1 MSTARSYDNS
11 SRVEAARLTRR
22 RIIEAAREMLLLQG
36 YHAMSVIELA
46 AAAGVSAQT
55 VYNAVGG
62 KAEVVKAVYDVLL
75 AGDDDPVAMPDRPE
89 FRSMS
94 LAPDRE
100 SFLQAYAALCATI
113 YRRTGPLLGVL
124 LAQGAGGDQGLR
136 DFVAA
141 IDGERRAGN
150 TNVIRALEQ
159 AHGLDGQIDRE
170 ALTDIL
176 WTITAPEI
184 YDRFVRRC
192 GWTHEQYAAWL
203 GEAFIATFERAAHF
217 EPDLQDGGSPPGD
230 RRHAD
235 SAPRGE

>member
-1 MSTARSYDNS
+1 MSTGRAYDNS

-22 RIIEAAREMLLLQG
+22 RILEAAREMLLAQG
-36 YHAMSVIELA
+36 YHATSVSGLA

-62 KAEVVKAVYDVLL
+62 KAQVVKAVYDVLL
-75 AGDDDPVAMPDRPE
+75 VGDDEPVAMPDRVE
-89 FRSMS
+89 FQAMS

-100 SFLQAYAALCATI
+100 SFLRAYAALCATI

-124 LAQGAGGDQGLR
+124 LAQGAGGDHGLR
-136 DFVAA
+136 DFVAT
-141 IDGERRAGN
+141 IDGERRTGN
-150 TNVIRALEQ
+150 TNVLSALDQ
-159 AHGLDGQIDRE
+159 AHGLEGRIDRE

-192 GWTHEQYAAWL
+192 GWSHEQYTAWL
-203 GEAFIATFERAAHF
+203 GEAFIATFERAAQF
-217 EPDLQDGGSPPGD
+217 EPAAQGGDPPPSG
-230 RRHAD
+230 AGTG
-235 SAPRGE
+235 AGP

>member
-1 MSTARSYDNS
+1 MSTGRPYDNS
-11 SRVEAARLTRR
+11 SRAEAARLTRR

-36 YHAMSVIELA
+36 YHATSVIELA

-62 KAEVVKAVYDVLL
+62 KAQVVKAVYDVLL
-75 AGDDDPVAMPDRPE
+75 VGDDDPVAMPDRPE
-89 FRSMS
+89 FRAMS

-113 YRRTGPLLGVL
+113 YRRTGALLGVL

-136 DFVAA
+136 DFVAT
-141 IDGERRAGN
+141 IDAERRAGN
-150 TNVIRALEQ
+150 TNVIAALEE
-159 AHGLDGQIDRE
+159 AHGLHARIDRG

-203 GEAFIATFERAAHF
+203 GEAFIATFERAAQF
-217 EPDLQDGGSPPGD
+217 EPAQQGSVPPAAG
-230 RRHAD
+230 
-235 SAPRGE
+235 SAAG